1 MDIRGHKAL
10 HLFIREEEKGM
21 TILTAHSFRNT
32 ALVFLCLS
40 AGIVDVIGYLSLG
53 HVFTANMT
61 GNIVLLGIA
70 AGSSL
75 QLTALHSITALS
87 GFVLG
92 VLLAVVIGGKHEK
105 TFWPKKAVTRIFI
118 IELMIL
124 LLFALMTIFPYTQGA
139 YFMLIILLSMA
150 MGMQTAAARKLN
162 VAGISTTVLTST
174 LANLFEDAAQRISY
188 REKRKAP
195 IQLVSLMRIGSIVF
209 YCLGAALAAYTDR
222 YDPFIIIWLPIFILG
237 VIVITAGLKHFHQ
250 LK

>member
-1 MDIRGHKAL
+1 
-10 HLFIREEEKGM
+10 M
-21 TILTAHSFRNT
+21 TILTAHSIRNI
-32 ALVFLCLS
+32 ALLFLCLT

-92 VLLAVVIGGKHEK
+92 VLLAVVIGGKQEK
-105 TFWPKKAVTRIFI
+105 TFWPKAVTRIFI
-118 IELMIL
+118 IEVIIL

-139 YFMLIILLSMA
+139 YFILIILLSMA

-162 VAGISTTVLTST
+162 VAGISTIVLTST
-174 LANLFEDAAQRISY
+174 LANLFEDLVQRLSN

-195 IQLVSLMRIGSIVF
+195 IQHVSLLRIGSIVF
-209 YCLGAALAAYTDR
+209 YCLGAALAAYTDA
-222 YDPFIIIWLPIFILG
+222 YDPFIIIWLPICILG
-237 VIVITAGLKHFHQ
+237 VIVITSTFKHFHQ

>member
-1 MDIRGHKAL
+1 
-10 HLFIREEEKGM
+10 M
-21 TILTAHSFRNT
+21 TILTAHSFRNM
-32 ALVFLCLS
+32 ALIFLCLS

-75 QLTALHSITALS
+75 QLTAFHSIIALS

-105 TFWPKKAVTRIFI
+105 MFWPKAVTRIFI
-118 IELMIL
+118 LEVIIL
-124 LLFALMTIFPYTQGA
+124 LLFALMTNFPYIQGA

-150 MGMQTAAARKLN
+150 MGIQTTAARKLD
-162 VAGISTTVLTST
+162 VAGISTTVLTNT
-174 LANLFEDAAQRISY
+174 LANLFEDLVQRLSN

-195 IQLVSLMRIGSIVF
+195 IERVSLMRIGSIVF
-209 YCLGAALAAYTDR
+209 YCLGAAIAAYTDA
-222 YDPFIIIWLPIFILG
+222 YDPFIIIWLPICILG
-237 VIVITAGLKHFHQ
+237 VMIITATFKHLSQ

>member
-1 MDIRGHKAL
+1 
-10 HLFIREEEKGM
+10 M
-21 TILTAHSFRNT
+21 TILTAHSFRNI
-32 ALVFLCLS
+32 ALIFLCLS

-105 TFWPKKAVTRIFI
+105 TFWPKAVTRIFI
-118 IELMIL
+118 IEVIIL

-150 MGMQTAAARKLN
+150 MGLQTAAARKLN

-174 LANLFEDAAQRISY
+174 LANLFEDLAQRISH

-195 IQLVSLMRIGSIVF
+195 IEHVSFMRIGSIVF
-209 YCLGAALAAYTDR
+209 YCLGAALAAYTDAF
-222 YDPFIIIWLPIFILG
+222 DPFIIIWLPISILG
-237 VIVITAGLKHFHQ
+237 VIVITAAIKHFHQ

>member
-1 MDIRGHKAL
+1 
-10 HLFIREEEKGM
+10 M
-21 TILTAHSFRNT
+21 TILTAHSFRNI
-32 ALVFLCLS
+32 ALILLCLS
-40 AGIVDVIGYLSLG
+40 SGIVDVIGYLSLG

-92 VLLAVVIGGKHEK
+92 VVLSVFIGGKYK
-105 TFWPKKAVTRIFI
+105 KVFWPQAVTRILI
-118 IELMIL
+118 IEVLIL
-124 LLFALMTIFPYTQGA
+124 FLFAFMTMFPYIQGA

-150 MGMQTAAARKLN
+150 MGMQTTAARKLN

-174 LANLFEDAAQRISY
+174 LANLFENLAQRLSD
-188 REKRKAP
+188 REKRRA
-195 IQLVSLMRIGSIVF
+195 LGEHVSLMQIGSIVF
-209 YCLGAALAAYTDR
+209 YCLGAAFAAFTDT
-222 YDPFIIIWLPIFILG
+222 YDPFEIIWLPIGILS
-237 VIVITAGLKHFHQ
+237 VIVITATLKRFSQ

>member
-1 MDIRGHKAL
+1 
-10 HLFIREEEKGM
+10 M

-32 ALVFLCLS
+32 ALIFLCLS

-75 QLTALHSITALS
+75 QLTALHSIIALS

-92 VLLAVVIGGKHEK
+92 VLLAVVVGGKHEK
-105 TFWPKKAVTRIFI
+105 TFWPKAVTRIFI
-118 IELMIL
+118 IEVMIL

-188 REKRKAP
+188 REKEK
-195 IQLVSLMRIGSIVF
+195 LLSSLS
-209 YCLGAALAAYTDR
+209 A
-222 YDPFIIIWLPIFILG
+222 
-237 VIVITAGLKHFHQ
+237 
-250 LK
+250 

>member
-1 MDIRGHKAL
+1 
-10 HLFIREEEKGM
+10 M
-21 TILTAHSFRNT
+21 TILTAHSFRNI
-32 ALVFLCLS
+32 ALIFLCLS

-105 TFWPKKAVTRIFI
+105 TFWPKAVTRIFI
-118 IELMIL
+118 IEVMIL

-139 YFMLIILLSMA
+139 YFMLIILSMA
-150 MGMQTAAARKLN
+150 MGLQTAAARKLN

-174 LANLFEDAAQRISY
+174 LANLFEDLAQRISH

-195 IQLVSLMRIGSIVF
+195 IQHVSFMRIGSIVF
-209 YCLGAALAAYTDR
+209 YCLGAALAAYTDA
-222 YDPFIIIWLPIFILG
+222 YDPFIIIWLPISILG
-237 VIVITAGLKHFHQ
+237 VIVITAALKHFHQ